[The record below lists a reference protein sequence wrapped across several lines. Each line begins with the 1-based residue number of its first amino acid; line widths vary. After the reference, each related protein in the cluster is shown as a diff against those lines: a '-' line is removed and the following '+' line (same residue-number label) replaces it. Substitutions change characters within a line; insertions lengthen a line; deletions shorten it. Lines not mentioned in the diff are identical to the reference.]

1 MVKEFVIMQYS
12 SNFVCA
18 LLMRYASVL
27 QKRSNEKIFSGGRV
41 RLTFL
46 HTGWEH
52 KMVHVSRDDVRSVV
66 RFRESWQ
73 GDQVAEEVPEETVVA
88 VAQQEPA

>member
-1 MVKEFVIMQYS
+1 MEW
-12 SNFVCA
+12 
-18 LLMRYASVL
+18 
-27 QKRSNEKIFSGGRV
+27 V

>member
-1 MVKEFVIMQYS
+1 
-12 SNFVCA
+12 
-18 LLMRYASVL
+18 
-27 QKRSNEKIFSGGRV
+27 
-41 RLTFL
+41 
-46 HTGWEH
+46 
-52 KMVHVSRDDVRSVV
+52 MVHVSRDDVRSVV